1 MRLARLTAVVLVVSL
16 GAGCGGSSGPK
27 EEKPLPA
34 NRVPKVLPAP
44 PKR

>member
-1 MRLARLTAVVLVVSL
+1 MRLIRLAVVLGFGL
-16 GAGCGGSSGPK
+16 LAGCGESSGPK

-44 PKR
+44 PKK